1 MENKG
6 FYNTNATYEQAV
18 NALGTTV
25 SEWNIHDTETHKI
38 KMVSKLL
45 QTPEK
50 VIICENWAEKIK
62 QMDKNDSERLG
73 NNLWDMKR
81 IIFNYL
87 YDTMGDFV
95 KRGRP
100 EGEDNLQTDIY
111 EQLAKHYADIPNEL
125 KDMLRFGYA
134 ITESLRTIGFSS
146 SIPVDGMNDGGLSM
160 LGMAINWTLNHREFR
175 TGECIDINNIYMDE
189 DGAKK
194 YIAENGL
201 DKVETVPLTRDCFMT
216 NISEMLEKPFYV
228 TPNYFETIKLDYHES
243 SKLPYTFCRKWFEE
257 NKDTE
262 IFEDDCNI
270 EVDGRKYVVCVNDED
285 LLTLHDDVEI
295 LDIIDLLAKDVHKYR
310 QNLFTVI
317 EAYKELES
325 AVKKM

>member
-25 SEWNIHDTETHKI
+25 SEWNIHDTKTHKI

-45 QTPEK
+45 QTPED
-50 VIICENWAEKIK
+50 VIIHNDWAEKIK
-62 QMDKNDSERLG
+62 HMDKDNSERLG
-73 NNLWDMKR
+73 NDLWDMKR

-87 YDTMGDFV
+87 YDAMGDYV

-100 EGEDNLQTDIY
+100 EEDNLQTDIY
-111 EQLAKHYADIPNEL
+111 EQLANHYADISDEL
-125 KDMLRFGYA
+125 KNMLRFGYA
-134 ITESLRTIGFSS
+134 ITESLSLMVVTGGIMA
-146 SIPVDGMNDGGLSM
+146 DGMNDGGLSM

-175 TGECIDINNIYMDE
+175 TGKCIDINNIYMDE

-201 DKVETVPLTRDCFMT
+201 NKVETVPLTRDCFMT

-228 TPNYFETIKLDYHES
+228 TPNYFEMVKLDYQES
-243 SKLPYTFCRKWFEE
+243 SELPYTFCRKWFEE

-270 EVDGRKYVVCVNDED
+270 RVDGENYVVCLNDED
-285 LLTLHDDVEI
+285 LLTLYDDVKI
-295 LDIIDLLAKDVHKYR
+295 MDIIDSLAKDVHNYR

-317 EAYKELES
+317 DAYKELENI
-325 AVKKM
+325 VKQL

>member
-50 VIICENWAEKIK
+50 VIICKNWEEQIK
-62 QMDKNDSERLG
+62 QMDKNDPERLG
-73 NNLWDMKR
+73 NDLWDMKR

-87 YDTMGDFV
+87 YAAMGDYV

-100 EGEDNLQTDIY
+100 KEEDNLQTDIY
-111 EQLAKHYADIPNEL
+111 EQLANHYADIPDEL
-125 KDMLRFGYA
+125 KNMLRFGYA
-134 ITESLRTIGFSS
+134 ITESLRTIVFAN

-175 TGECIDINNIYMDE
+175 TGECIDINNIYMYE

-194 YIAENGL
+194 YIAENEL
-201 DKVETVPLTRDCFMT
+201 NKVETVSLTRDCFMT
-216 NISEMLEKPFYV
+216 NISEMLGKPFYV
-228 TPNYFETIKLDYHES
+228 TPNYFEMVKLDYQES
-243 SKLPYTFCRKWFEE
+243 SELPYTFCRKWFEE
-257 NKDTE
+257 NKDAE

-270 EVDGRKYVVCVNDED
+270 RVDGENYAVCLNDED
-285 LLTLHDDVEI
+285 LLTLQDDVKI
-295 LDIIDLLAKDVHKYR
+295 MDIIDSLAKDVHNYR

-317 EAYKELES
+317 DAYKELENT
-325 AVKKM
+325 VKQL